1 MLVVLLSIVIFGLI
15 DMAPG
20 SPEQVLLGAR
30 PSTPETIAAVRAE
43 YHLDDPLYVRYL
55 RWAGDA
61 ARLDFGRSI
70 RTNEPVIEV
79 IKERF
84 LVTLELGIFGFVLTM
99 LIGVPL
105 GMWAAIRQRS
115 SLDRGV
121 VSLSIVGVS
130 APAFVTGVLL
140 LYILAVRL
148 SLFPV
153 YGQGTGVVGRVNHLT
168 LPALTL
174 ALTGIGLVLKLT
186 RTAVIGALDQDYV
199 TFARARG
206 ISESRVLYA
215 YALRNALIPIVT
227 AGGLLLAYMLAGAVL
242 VEETFA
248 LPGLGSLL
256 VESVEHPRHSDGA
269 GTDAADRNHRRGRQ
283 SLYRPSLCAD
293 RSTHHLREGAD
304 Q

>member
-70 RTNEPVIEV
+70 RTNEPVIEG

-84 LVTLELGIFGFVLTM
+84 LVTLELGIFGFALTM

-140 LYILAVRL
+140 LYVLAVRL

-168 LPALTL
+168 LPAITL

-215 YALRNALIPIVT
+215 YGLRNALIPIVT

-256 VESVEHPRHSDGA
+256 VESVNTLDIPMVQALTLLIAIIVVVVNLCTDLLYVLIDPRI
-269 GTDAADRNHRRGRQ
+269 TFEKAAR
-283 SLYRPSLCAD
+283 
-293 RSTHHLREGAD
+293 
-304 Q
+304 